1 MINVRATFSLLQ
13 CLIFYINFD
22 YSSYLIYLKNIKNK
36 YLFKIYYIISYII
49 VKIKNNSN
57 FFNKTSG

>member
-1 MINVRATFSLLQ
+1 MINVRATFSLLP

-36 YLFKIYYIISYII
+36 YLFKIYYIISHII